1 MKHVVLLC
9 GGRSAEHEVS
19 LVSVQFVMRS
29 LDKQRFRVS
38 VLGIKKNGL
47 TMSAVEL
54 RDVLGDKDWEEIQFP
69 EATGWITFLQGL
81 DPGETVVFPVLH
93 GPFGEDGTVQGVLE
107 VLDLPYV
114 GASVGG
120 SAVGMNKAYCKAI
133 LRAAGLPVLP
143 ARTANLEEW
152 KQSQSTVLDAA
163 QREFRFPLFV
173 KPANM
178 GSSVGIS
185 RCVDG
190 DQLQDAIEK
199 AFGYDDYILIEQGV
213 DAREIEVSVLGSL
226 NPRASVPGEIIPD
239 DLFYSYESKYI
250 SDSSR
255 LVIPAELEAD
265 KSDQIRSLAVEV
277 FKVLQLEGMARVDFL
292 LEKQNGSI
300 WINEPNTIPG
310 FTDISMYPKLWEA
323 SGVTASDLLSELVE
337 IGVER
342 HFRRSRLRVDR

>member
-19 LVSVQFVMRS
+19 LASVQFVMKS

-38 VLGIKKNGL
+38 VVGINKDGS
-47 TMSAVEL
+47 TMSAGEL
-54 RDVLGDKDWEEIQFP
+54 RAGLKAANCKGIEFP
-69 EATGWITFLQGL
+69 EVDRWIGFLQKL
-81 DPGETVVFPVLH
+81 NPETAIVFPVLH

-133 LRAAGLPVLP
+133 LKSAGLPVLP
-143 ARTANLEEW
+143 ALTADLEGW
-152 KQSQSTVLDAA
+152 KNSESAILDKATT
-163 QREFRFPLFV
+163 ELSFPLFV
-173 KPANM
+173 KPLNM

-185 RCVDG
+185 RCVDR
-190 DQLQDAIEK
+190 DELRTWIEK
-199 AFGYDDYILIEQGV
+199 ALDYDDFVLIEQGI

-226 NPRASVPGEIIPD
+226 DPRVSVPGEIIPD
-239 DLFYSYESKYI
+239 DVFYSYESKYI
-250 SDSSR
+250 SGSSR
-255 LVIPAELEAD
+255 LVIPAQLE
-265 KSDQIRSLAVEV
+265 SGQTEEISRLAVQV

-292 LEKQNGSI
+292 VEKETGEI
-300 WINEPNTIPG
+300 WVNEPNTIPG

-323 SGVTASDLLSELVE
+323 SGLPAGQLLSELVE
-337 IGVER
+337 VGVQR
-342 HFRRSRLRVDR
+342 YRRRSRLKVDR